1 MFITRTLT
9 HSFISF
15 ILKIKESFLWQAF
28 IFQIFFFGGGGGFA
42 HASFLILKWKK
53 KIPTVLTFFF
63 IIQQYLRP
71 VGEINDEGPDV
82 DCFKF
87 GISESTT
94 GKS

>member
-1 MFITRTLT
+1 MNQRSCNKYSL
-9 HSFISF
+9 
-15 ILKIKESFLWQAF
+15 LR
-28 IFQIFFFGGGGGFA
+28 
-42 HASFLILKWKK
+42 
-53 KIPTVLTFFF
+53 TVLTFFF